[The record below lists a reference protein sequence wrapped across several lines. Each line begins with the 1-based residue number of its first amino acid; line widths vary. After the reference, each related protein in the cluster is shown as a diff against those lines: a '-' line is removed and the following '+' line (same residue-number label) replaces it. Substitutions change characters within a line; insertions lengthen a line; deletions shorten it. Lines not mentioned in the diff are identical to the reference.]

1 MKKNLEIMLVITV
14 GFILG
19 IIIFIS
25 THNKKVDNLSISA
38 PAQEADDSSQLADNL
53 PVLENNNMDNQT
65 QQPVDIKVIKEGS
78 GVEIKNG
85 EVAVVHYVG
94 TLENGTKFDS
104 SRDRGAPFSFTL
116 GAGKVIKGWEVGV
129 LGMKAGE
136 IRKLTI
142 QPEYGYGSA
151 GAGGVIPPNAVLIFE
166 VELLDIN

>member
-1 MKKNLEIMLVITV
+1 MKKNLEIMLVIAV

-25 THNKKVDNLSISA
+25 THNKKTDNL
-38 PAQEADDSSQLADNL
+38 
-53 PVLENNNMDNQT
+53 
-65 QQPVDIKVIKEGS
+65 KEGS
-78 GVEIKNG
+78 GLEIKNG
-85 EVAVVHYVG
+85 EIAVVHYVG
-94 TLENGTKFDS
+94 TLENGIKFDS

-129 LGMKAGE
+129 LGMKVGE